1 MFITTRDVCKNCD
14 LGLKR
19 EDCSDIKFKECYEKK
34 ADLLTFKAMLNH
46 GIQRLSLD
54 KYDVVRMLD
63 EYIDN
68 SQFKNIEIIAK
79 E

>member
-1 MFITTRDVCKNCD
+1 MFITTRDICKNCE

-19 EDCSDIKFKECYEKK
+19 EDCSDREFQDCYEEK

-54 KYDVVRMLD
+54 KYDVIRMLD
-63 EYIDN
+63 EIYR
-68 SQFKNIEIIAK
+68 
-79 E
+79 

>member
-1 MFITTRDVCKNCD
+1 MFITTRYICKDCD

-19 EDCSDIKFKECYEKK
+19 EDCSDIEFKECYEEK

-54 KYDVVRMLD
+54 KYDVIMMLD
-63 EYIDN
+63 EIY
-68 SQFKNIEIIAK
+68 EC
-79 E
+79 ETR